1 MELSVAELNEL
12 IYAVGI
18 TKNINTLANISL
30 MEQLESKLRDE
41 LEKAIQE

>member
-18 TKNINTLANISL
+18 AKNINTLANISL